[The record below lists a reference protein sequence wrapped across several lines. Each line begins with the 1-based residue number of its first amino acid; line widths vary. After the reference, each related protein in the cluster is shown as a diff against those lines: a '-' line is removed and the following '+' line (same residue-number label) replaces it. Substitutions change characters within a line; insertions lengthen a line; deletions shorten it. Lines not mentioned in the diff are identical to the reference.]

1 MTTTTNPYTYSYY
14 TRAIDNDVFEWV
26 DENAIDRT
34 ATRMYEEF
42 RIADKIQK
50 EVSRQLKDFYS
61 KVYDENQTIDVDAL
75 KRYIDSLI

>member
-1 MTTTTNPYTYSYY
+1 MITTNPYAYY
-14 TRAIDNDVFEWV
+14 TRTIDSNDVFEWV
-26 DENAIDRT
+26 DEDAIDRS

>member
-1 MTTTTNPYTYSYY
+1 MITTNPYAYY
-14 TRAIDNDVFEWV
+14 TRHINNNDVFEWV
-26 DENAIDRT
+26 DADTIDRS

-42 RIADKIQK
+42 HIAEKIQE